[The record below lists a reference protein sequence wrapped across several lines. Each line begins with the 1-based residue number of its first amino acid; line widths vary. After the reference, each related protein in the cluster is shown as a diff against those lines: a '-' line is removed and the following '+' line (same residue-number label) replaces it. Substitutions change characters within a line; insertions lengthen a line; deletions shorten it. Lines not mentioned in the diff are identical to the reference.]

1 MCDHLICRGV
11 IFADNQQAVSHD
23 KGEIIAEYVGLLL
36 HNARRSDIAEH
47 NDGESGSNQESGV
60 AAAGNGDGMADNSSG
75 DGDGSVGS
83 VGSGDSRRHTSNVES
98 SGGSSGDSSGS
109 SSSSESRKT
118 TLVGAL
124 PTQRPRK
131 CVLVDNTSK
140 KCEKAAAT
148 FARHAAAAGGGLEL
162 HAIHF
167 TEAENLVDSPD
178 ALRQLRVILGRLKAR
193 GLIGVD
199 LVAEDILATQADGVR
214 RRRDGAK
221 SNVSAPTLPAFEPDG
236 KGARGGHGIGARYK
250 RI

>member
-1 MCDHLICRGV
+1 MCDHPICRGI

-36 HNARRSDIAEH
+36 HNARRSVVAEH
-47 NDGESGSNQESGV
+47 HVGGLGVKKSGV
-60 AAAGNGDGMADNSSG
+60 ATLSNSDGIADHSSDGGSG
-75 DGDGSVGS
+75 DG
-83 VGSGDSRRHTSNVES
+83 
-98 SGGSSGDSSGS
+98 SGDSSGES
-109 SSSSESRKT
+109 NRDSSSSESSGDGSSGDGGSSRSTSSDSTKT

-124 PTQRPRK
+124 PTRRPRK

-140 KCEKAAAT
+140 KCEKAAGT

-178 ALRQLRVILGRLKAR
+178 AVRQLRVILGRLQAR

-199 LVAEDILATQADGVR
+199 LVAEDMLVTQADDFR
-214 RRRDGAK
+214 RRRVGGQ
-221 SNVSAPTLPAFEPDG
+221 SNVSAPVSPAAFET
-236 KGARGGHGIGARYK
+236 KE
-250 RI
+250 